1 MAGALPVPDDRVHPS
16 FGDRRDPM
24 RRVRTEI
31 RGGAVRAH
39 PGVGTVDRIGVGVGV
54 HRGCVRFGAAWHG
67 PILAR
72 NTSVPALPLDL
83 GPVSLYLGTSHL
95 ECVVERTP
103 ETAMT
108 WTDERVETLKKM
120 WAEGQSASQIAKELG
135 GVTRNAVIGKV
146 HRLGL
151 SNRVGPGGAPE
162 AEEEDL
168 IMPVP
173 PRIDPPPPESEEP
186 VEPEV
191 EPEPL
196 VAEAPADILAAP
208 SAVVTA
214 LPVRKLIIPAG
225 QPLPPQPSANEI
237 SPEALASVREV
248 EKRAKRLT
256 LMELTERTC
265 KWPIGD
271 PATEDFWFCGLPSLP
286 GKPYCEAH
294 VGVAFQPMSARRDRR
309 R

>member
-1 MAGALPVPDDRVHPS
+1 MS
-16 FGDRRDPM
+16 
-24 RRVRTEI
+24 
-31 RGGAVRAH
+31 
-39 PGVGTVDRIGVGVGV
+39 
-54 HRGCVRFGAAWHG
+54 
-67 PILAR
+67 
-72 NTSVPALPLDL
+72 
-83 GPVSLYLGTSHL
+83 
-95 ECVVERTP
+95 
-103 ETAMT
+103 
-108 WTDERVETLKKM
+108 WTDERVETLKRM

-151 SNRVGPGGAPE
+151 SNRVGGKDDDDAPAAAAPARSE
-162 AEEEDL
+162 PAA
-168 IMPVP
+168 
-173 PRIDPPPPESEEP
+173 PR
-186 VEPEV
+186 
-191 EPEPL
+191 PEPT
-196 VAEAPADILAAP
+196 AN
-208 SAVVTA
+208 VTP
-214 LPVRKLIIPAG
+214 LPLRKAIVPAG
-225 QPLPPQPSANEI
+225 QPLPPQPSLNEI

-271 PATEDFWFCGLPSLP
+271 PATEDFWFCGLPALP

>member
-1 MAGALPVPDDRVHPS
+1 MS
-16 FGDRRDPM
+16 
-24 RRVRTEI
+24 
-31 RGGAVRAH
+31 
-39 PGVGTVDRIGVGVGV
+39 
-54 HRGCVRFGAAWHG
+54 
-67 PILAR
+67 
-72 NTSVPALPLDL
+72 
-83 GPVSLYLGTSHL
+83 
-95 ECVVERTP
+95 
-103 ETAMT
+103 
-108 WTDERVETLKKM
+108 WTDERVETLKRM

-151 SNRVGPGGAPE
+151 SNRVGGKDEDEVEMMPDPAPAATATPRAPEPTPITARAAPAADRPAPPPGGATITP
-162 AEEEDL
+162 
-168 IMPVP
+168 
-173 PRIDPPPPESEEP
+173 
-186 VEPEV
+186 
-191 EPEPL
+191 
-196 VAEAPADILAAP
+196 
-208 SAVVTA
+208 
-214 LPVRKLIIPAG
+214 LPVRKAIIPAG

-248 EKRAKRLT
+248 EKKARKLT

-271 PATEDFWFCGLPSLP
+271 PATADFWFCGLPAQP

>member
-1 MAGALPVPDDRVHPS
+1 MS
-16 FGDRRDPM
+16 
-24 RRVRTEI
+24 
-31 RGGAVRAH
+31 
-39 PGVGTVDRIGVGVGV
+39 
-54 HRGCVRFGAAWHG
+54 
-67 PILAR
+67 
-72 NTSVPALPLDL
+72 
-83 GPVSLYLGTSHL
+83 
-95 ECVVERTP
+95 
-103 ETAMT
+103 

-135 GVTRNAVIGKV
+135 AVTRNAVIGKV

-151 SNRVGPGGAPE
+151 SNRVGPGGKDDGDDDEALAASPLAEATPRAPE
-162 AEEEDL
+162 MPRAAEPTRPAAQPAAER
-168 IMPVP
+168 PVP
-173 PRIDPPPPESEEP
+173 
-186 VEPEV
+186 V
-191 EPEPL
+191 
-196 VAEAPADILAAP
+196 AP
-208 SAVVTA
+208 SAA
-214 LPVRKLIIPAG
+214 SAPIQPIPLRKAIIPAG

-248 EKRAKRLT
+248 EKRAKKLT

-271 PATEDFWFCGLPSLP
+271 PATEDFWFCGLPSVA